1 MQICRY
7 SRRVVPIGF
16 GSSVYVPA
24 PCSTGIQ
31 ESWQSVCFTRY
42 SQWNAPSQ
50 HPYRP
55 DATLD
60 GINKLMKRVSLI
72 AVIRVC
78 THGLVRMSL
87 YIQICTKEAAE

>member
-24 PCSTGIQ
+24 PCNTRIQ
-31 ESWQSVCFTRY
+31 KSWQRVCFTRY
-42 SQWNAPSQ
+42 SQWDAPNQ

-55 DATLD
+55 DLILD
-60 GINKLMKRVSLI
+60 EANELMKRVSLT
-72 AVIRVC
+72 AVIVEKAR
-78 THGLVRMSL
+78 T
-87 YIQICTKEAAE
+87 